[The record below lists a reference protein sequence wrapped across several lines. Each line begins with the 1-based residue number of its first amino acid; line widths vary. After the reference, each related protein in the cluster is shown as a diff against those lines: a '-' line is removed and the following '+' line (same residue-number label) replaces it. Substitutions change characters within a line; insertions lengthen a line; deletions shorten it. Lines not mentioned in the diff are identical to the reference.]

1 MSIEEAEKTFRKEMQ
16 EAGVDNSTVKSW
28 IRVYERT
35 KKLYIQV
42 GSRYE
47 RNREDLCCVREHLL
61 DMEQMLIG
69 YKNFDSEERRKFQL
83 HMKELKKFQGTFQ
96 HEFLISKED
105 VDFHTTYDSVM
116 KLGLKYVEVQQNGII
131 LHSEVENLIALTN
144 EALDRKTPDLFSLSF
159 FYLTRSDRELR
170 DLPFPDKMAKI
181 QRIYENEFL
190 KGIPRESAE
199 KLIASLK

>member
-1 MSIEEAEKTFRKEMQ
+1 MSIEEAEKIFKKELQ
-16 EAGVDNSTVKSW
+16 EAGFDNSSIKSW
-28 IRVYERT
+28 LRVYERT

-47 RNREDLCCVREHLL
+47 RNREDLCCVKEHLL
-61 DMEQMLIG
+61 QMEQLLIG
-69 YKNFDSEERRKFQL
+69 YQAFDSEKKRQFQL
-83 HMKELKKFQGTFQ
+83 HMKELKKFQGSFN

-116 KLGLKYVEVQQNGII
+116 KLGMKYLDVQQNGII

-170 DLPFPDKMAKI
+170 DLPFPDKMDKI
-181 QRIYENEFL
+181 QRIYDNEFL
-190 KGIPRESAE
+190 KGVPKESVE